1 MVGEPKDEEARLIG
15 RLLEEDPAVQKEVFR
30 KYDGVM
36 RRRANRVLRD
46 AGAAEDAVQD
56 AWLAVLTRI
65 GDFRGRSAILT
76 WIVAITQN
84 CARNRR
90 RKDRRFV
97 PISTL
102 EPTGCDPAKPEI
114 SSDGAPLAINA
125 LTPELL
131 LLRREAMR
139 HLETA
144 LERLPNSQRSV
155 VLLRDVVGASSAEAC
170 RLLAISDAAQ
180 RTRLHRGRAMLR
192 RALAATVPRA
202 SAWSVHES
210 AEPFS

>member
-1 MVGEPKDEEARLIG
+1 
-15 RLLEEDPAVQKEVFR
+15 
-30 KYDGVM
+30 M
-36 RRRANRVLRD
+36 RRRAIRVLRD

-56 AWLAVLTRI
+56 AWLAVLTQIRN
-65 GDFRGRSAILT
+65 FSGRSGILT

-97 PISTL
+97 PISALDHGGRDTGEEELEGTTL
-102 EPTGCDPAKPEI
+102 PTNG
-114 SSDGAPLAINA
+114 

-144 LERLPNSQRSV
+144 LELLPESQKTV
-155 VLLRDVVGASSAEAC
+155 VLMRDLIGASSADAC
-170 RLLAISDAAQ
+170 RLLAISDSAQ
-180 RTRLHRGRAMLR
+180 RTRLHRGRSTLR
-192 RALAATVPRA
+192 RALGCLDNRLNCL
-202 SAWSVHES
+202 
-210 AEPFS
+210 